1 MGGWLKDWGEGS
13 ERWWWWSGGGGGVSG
28 GRVGGGGGVFAA
40 SDRVLAVMEEKQ
52 TDLTVTNEPSPLP
65 QLPVFTPL
73 KLLPHLRSS
82 SFLLPSFFLFH
93 LQAFLYPPTL
103 FIYF

>member
-1 MGGWLKDWGEGS
+1 MVVVMGGGA
-13 ERWWWWSGGGGGVSG
+13 GVA
-28 GRVGGGGGVFAA
+28 VL
-40 SDRVLAVMEEKQ
+40 DRVLAVMEEKQ

-73 KLLPHLRSS
+73 KLLPHLCSS
-82 SFLLPSFFLFH
+82 SFLPPLFLFH